1 VPPRDSRIRIEDML
15 DAIAKIMR
23 YTNGMTLSEFEVDEK
38 TIDAVTRNLGVIG
51 EAARHISD
59 EMKQREPQIPWV
71 EISGMR
77 NFVIHQYAD
86 VSLLTIWNTVQRN
99 LPPLVPLL
107 QSLLETIV

>member
-1 VPPRDSRIRIEDML
+1 MRIEDML

-23 YTNGMTLSEFEVDEK
+23 YTDGMTLSEFEGDEK
-38 TIDAVTRNLGVIG
+38 TIDAVTRNLAVIG
-51 EAARHISD
+51 EAARHIPD
-59 EMKQREPQIPWV
+59 DVKRREPQIPWL

-107 QSLLETIV
+107 QSLLEPTV